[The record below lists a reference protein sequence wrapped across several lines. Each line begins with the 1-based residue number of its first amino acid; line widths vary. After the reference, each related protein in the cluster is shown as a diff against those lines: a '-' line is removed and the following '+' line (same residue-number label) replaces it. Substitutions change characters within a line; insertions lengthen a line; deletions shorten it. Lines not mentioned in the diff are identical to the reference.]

1 MRKISLMIIL
11 LALASC
17 VQPSYNKTVVVTL
30 DVSALKNIQSV
41 GIRGEG
47 KPLSW
52 EADYPM
58 TEVVKDSVY
67 RAIITTKTGYLFA
80 TYKCTVNGNFELQE
94 QPNRRIIFDTKKDTT
109 YVDLVFDKP

>member
-80 TYKCTVNGNFELQE
+80 EFKCTVNGIFELQE

>member
-30 DVSALKNIQSV
+30 DVSALKNIKSV

-80 TYKCTVNGNFELQE
+80 EYKCTVNGNFELQE

>member
-1 MRKISLMIIL
+1 MRKISLLIIL

-17 VQPSYNKTVVVTL
+17 VQPSYNRTVVVTL
-30 DVSALKNIQSV
+30 DVSALKNIESV

-58 TEVVKDSVY
+58 TEVVKDSLY

-80 TYKCTVNGNFELQE
+80 EYKCTVNGNFELQE
-94 QPNRRIIFDTKKDTT
+94 QPNRRVIFDTKKDTT
-109 YVDLVFDKP
+109 YVNAVFDKQ